1 MKSIAQS
8 GLYGRYFKLL
18 EVVGEDSAA
27 QTLTPAEKKART
39 FLLGH
44 YAEFP
49 AEVRALVI
57 PLQYLGEQTEIGLAK
72 IRSVLWQ
79 VFNALRARDA
89 NDSKPGVST
98 RPRTRGRTAHVKI
111 GRLWGE
117 FVPVD
122 DAFRRRGDPRYTIR
136 RFRNGR
142 LVGIPDGLRNKTVY
156 IIGKPGTG
164 KSTLAEIMAVQDIRE
179 GKGVAFIDPHGDQAE
194 SLLDYI
200 PANRVEQTIYFE
212 PRQYPVTLDLLDAKS
227 DDEINELASDI
238 YNLFTR
244 LSPGDIG
251 PQMGTILKFAL
262 HAMIRARRRIPV
274 AFMNLE
280 DFLTKENYRQHC
292 LQQPGQ
298 SSRIRDFW
306 SKEYTVIRG
315 RDYSASAVLRRMTD
329 IRLSPVLP
337 GIFGDEE
344 AKLGGVPLNLQQ
356 IMDERKIL
364 IVNLGKL
371 TEEDRRI
378 LGTCL
383 ITKIQLVLP
392 RREQRVPFYLYV
404 DELDEFASSPFQKI
418 ITKCRKF
425 NINLTLMNQGLF
437 QIKQEENKRAIKSI
451 DAKVIFRIDEDDARY
466 LRTDIAPF
474 EPEEATRLR
483 TIPGRLHE
491 AFYHSPLSGT
501 HLIRTL
507 PLPLAGGTRREEI
520 LRNMGNERHRP
531 PSQTAT
537 QPVAS
542 EGDEEDFKQQ
552 PSEGL

>member
-1 MKSIAQS
+1 MQRIGASRHRS
-8 GLYGRYFKLL
+8 
-18 EVVGEDSAA
+18 
-27 QTLTPAEKKART
+27 
-39 FLLGH
+39 
-44 YAEFP
+44 
-49 AEVRALVI
+49 
-57 PLQYLGEQTEIGLAK
+57 QYVTIG
-72 IRSVLWQ
+72 Q
-79 VFNALRARDA
+79 
-89 NDSKPGVST
+89 
-98 RPRTRGRTAHVKI
+98 
-111 GRLWGE
+111 LWGVP
-117 FVPVD
+117 VPVD
-122 DAFRRRGDPRYTIR
+122 PADHRRGDPPYTIR
-136 RFRNGR
+136 RVRNGKP
-142 LVGIPDGLRNKTVY
+142 VGIPDGLRNKTVY

-164 KSTLAEIMAVQDIRE
+164 KSTLAEIMAVQDIRQ

-200 PANRVEQTIYFE
+200 PADRLGQTIYFE
-212 PRQYPVTLDLLDAKS
+212 PRQYPVEIDLLDAKS

-244 LSPGDIG
+244 LSAGDIG
-251 PQMGTILKFAL
+251 PQMGTILKFSL
-262 HAMIRARRRIPV
+262 HAMIRARRKIPV
-274 AFMNLE
+274 SFMNLE
-280 DFLTKENYRQHC
+280 KFLTSDRYRDHC
-292 LQQPGQ
+292 LRQPGQ
-298 SSRIRDFW
+298 SARIRDFW
-306 SKEYTVIRG
+306 RDEYTVIKG

-337 GIFGDEE
+337 RIFGDEE
-344 AKLGGVPLNLQQ
+344 ERVGGEPLNLQQ

-364 IVNLGKL
+364 IVNLSRL

-425 NINLTLMNQGLF
+425 NINLTLMNQGLYL
-437 QIKQEENKRAIKSI
+437 IKQEDNRRAIKSI

-483 TIPGRLHE
+483 TVPGRLHE
-491 AFYHSPLSGT
+491 AFYHSPISGT
-501 HLIRTL
+501 HLIRTV
-507 PLPLAGGTRREEI
+507 PLPPPKNSGRDEI
-520 LRNMGNERHRP
+520 LRNMREMRFQS
-531 PSQTAT
+531 PSRIAGK
-537 QPVAS
+537 PVAS
-542 EGDEEDFKQQ
+542 GVDEEGLKQP